1 MTNLKDI
8 INLSEIT
15 GDVVVVGVSGGADSL
30 ALLLLMDEL
39 LRPLGRR
46 VAALTVDHGLRKESR
61 AEAEYVAGVAAARG
75 IEHHILTWQGDK
87 PRSKKRREPPGM
99 RFYALGVMST
109 EWRLCVW
116 RIISRTRPRL
126 FLFVCSAA
134 AA

>member
-46 VAALTVDHGLRKESR
+46 VAALTVDHGLDRKS
-61 AEAEYVAGVAAARG
+61 VV
-75 IEHHILTWQGDK
+75 
-87 PRSKKRREPPGM
+87 
-99 RFYALGVMST
+99 
-109 EWRLCVW
+109 
-116 RIISRTRPRL
+116 
-126 FLFVCSAA
+126 
-134 AA
+134 

>member
-15 GDVVVVGVSGGADSL
+15 GDVVAVGVSGGADSL

-75 IEHHILTWQGDK
+75 MRLAAVQRAKTAPGSDQVSRAKPHHSMSS
-87 PRSKKRREPPGM
+87 PR
-99 RFYALGVMST
+99 
-109 EWRLCVW
+109 
-116 RIISRTRPRL
+116 
-126 FLFVCSAA
+126 
-134 AA
+134 

>member
-15 GDVVVVGVSGGADSL
+15 GDVVAVGVSGGADSL

-87 PRSKKRREPPGM
+87 PVSYTHLRAHE
-99 RFYALGVMST
+99 T
-109 EWRLCVW
+109 
-116 RIISRTRPRL
+116 
-126 FLFVCSAA
+126 
-134 AA
+134 

>member
-15 GDVVVVGVSGGADSL
+15 GDVVAVGVSGGADSL

-87 PRSKKRREPPGM
+87 PRSGVEEAARTAR
-99 RFYALGVMST
+99 YALLCSWCHEHGVET
-109 EWRLCVW
+109 LCM
-116 RIISRTRPRL
+116 
-126 FLFVCSAA
+126 AHHQ
-134 AA
+134 

>member
-15 GDVVVVGVSGGADSL
+15 GDVVAVGVSGGADSL

-61 AEAEYVAGVAAARG
+61 AEAEYVEIGRAHV
-75 IEHHILTWQGDK
+75 
-87 PRSKKRREPPGM
+87 
-99 RFYALGVMST
+99 
-109 EWRLCVW
+109 
-116 RIISRTRPRL
+116 
-126 FLFVCSAA
+126 
-134 AA
+134 